1 VCSSDLVYAF
11 YQFWLN
17 LDDASV
23 PDLLK
28 VYTLLDKDEIERLS
42 AQITEN
48 PGAREAQKALA
59 RAVTTIVHGTER
71 TESVER
77 VTGVLFGKA
86 DFRTLQDTD
95 LETLSREIPVVT
107 LGKSLIEILVESG
120 LASSNGEAKR
130 LIESGA
136 VSVNAEKAGD
146 DQVVNTVSLIKKG
159 KNSFIL
165 VR

>member
-1 VCSSDLVYAF
+1 
-11 YQFWLN
+11 LN

-28 VYTLLDKDEIERLS
+28 VYTLLDKTEIDRLT
-42 AQITEN
+42 ATITEN

-59 RAVTTIVHGTER
+59 RDVTTIVHGQER
-71 TESVER
+71 LQSVER
-77 VTGVLFGKA
+77 VTDVLFGRA
-86 DFRTLQDTD
+86 DFQSLAPEDID
-95 LETLSREIPVVT
+95 MLAREISVVPVGT
-107 LGKSLIEILVESG
+107 SLIEALVSTG
-120 LASSNGEAKR
+120 LATSNGEAKR

-136 VSVNAEKAGD
+136 VSVNAEKVSND
-146 DQVVNTVSLIKKG
+146 KIINDVSLVKKG